1 MQSIF
6 CICFRRYEMKDQFQ
20 NINTVVIVGAWNL
33 AIFTPEWVRMNILR
47 DEDYPDVKIMY
58 PLNVLHSLRFSTGKF
73 DFCIGDNRFMF
84 TLTEKNDQAEHDML
98 NVVSSIC
105 QKLPHT
111 PVSALGINFVFET
124 DKNINA
130 VNAIDD
136 TQSLVQSI
144 GLGQTSVEIVRSY
157 KRNDKETLNFKI
169 SKIGD
174 NKVKYDINNN
184 YSIRSIQDITEV
196 LNGEDNII
204 RSKREAAL
212 KMLKEVYQEELEA

>member
-1 MQSIF
+1 
-6 CICFRRYEMKDQFQ
+6 MKDQYQ

-58 PLNVLHSLRFSTGKF
+58 PLNVLHSLRYSTGKF

-84 TLTEKNDQAEHDML
+84 TLTEKSDQAEHDML
-98 NVVSSIC
+98 NVISSIC

-124 DKNINA
+124 DKNINT

-144 GLGQTSVEIVRSY
+144 GLAQTSVEIVRSY

-169 SKIGD
+169 SKIGE

-184 YSIRSIQDITEV
+184 YSIRTIQDITEV
-196 LNGEDNII
+196 LNVEDNII
-204 RSKREAAL
+204 KSKREATL
-212 KMLKEVYQEELEA
+212 KMLKEVYQEELEG